1 MFGGT
6 DRKQL
11 ARYIALS
18 QVGLEMAAPALLG
31 LGLDHWFGWGPWGVI
46 TGAVIGLVGGLAH
59 LVHLSNK
66 ANEEAQP
73 PSSPGGAPQP

>member
-11 ARYIALS
+11 ARYLALS
-18 QVGLEMAAPALLG
+18 QVGFEMAAPALIG
-31 LGLDHWFGWGPWGVI
+31 LGLDHWFGWSPWGVI

-59 LVHLSNK
+59 LVHLAK
-66 ANEEAQP
+66 PRDEPEQQP
-73 PSSPGGAPQP
+73 PGGTPQP